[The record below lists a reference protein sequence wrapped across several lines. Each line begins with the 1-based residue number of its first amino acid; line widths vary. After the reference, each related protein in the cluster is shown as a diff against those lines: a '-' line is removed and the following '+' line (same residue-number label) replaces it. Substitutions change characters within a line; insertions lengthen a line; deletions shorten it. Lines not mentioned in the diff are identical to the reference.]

1 MENIENSKMKDKKT
15 YERVFPYVW
24 FIEDVS
30 KEINQTQEK
39 KMDPNPK
46 GSWVV
51 PGKEEREDKLFMQD

>member
-1 MENIENSKMKDKKT
+1 MKDKKT